1 MKRKSVISIILTL
14 CIVLTSVFCVN
25 AEESGE
31 KIRVMPLGDSIT
43 DGFSTVGG
51 YRQPLCNKLE
61 ENGYSANF
69 DFVGPNWG
77 GNCYDPQHA
86 GYSGYSIDNIDQSDS
101 ISGARTGLSSF
112 IDWLMES
119 YPADVVMLQI
129 GTNDILSYYDL
140 DNIGTR
146 LEKFVDT
153 VLTYIPDNGMLYL
166 ATIPCMDANNTLYI
180 NEYYF
185 TPDSMDECVNAY
197 NSEIKRIAAEKQ
209 AEGKNIRLA
218 DINSVLTKADLYD
231 GVHPTEAGYKLMAD
245 YWYDILVNYLNGGQN
260 PQPTEPETTEPTT
273 EPVTEPPTEPET
285 TEPATEPPTELPE
298 NTETTEPATAPPT
311 EPYPTEQESTNPPG
325 VYVKG
330 DANYDGM
337 LSVADIVFMNE
348 CLTCKREMLTVNFAV
363 SDLNGNG
370 RLDVFD
376 TVLLRRMLLL

>member
-1 MKRKSVISIILTL
+1 MKQKSLISVILTVF
-14 CIVLTSVFCVN
+14 IAFSSVFCVH

-61 ENGYSANF
+61 ENGYSGNF

-86 GYSGYSIDNIDQSDS
+86 GYSGYSIDNIDQADS

-112 IDWLMES
+112 IDWLMDA

-140 DNIGTR
+140 ENIGTR

-153 VLTYIPDNGMLYL
+153 VLTYIPDDGMLFL

-185 TPDSMDECVNAY
+185 TPESMDECVDAY
-197 NSEIKRIAAEKQ
+197 NTEIKRIAAEKQ

-218 DINSVLTKADLYD
+218 DINSVLTKSDLYD

-245 YWYDILVNYLNGGQN
+245 YWYDILVNYLNGTEK
-260 PQPTEPETTEPTT
+260 PQPTELATEETSEPATEFPTEPETT
-273 EPVTEPPTEPET
+273 EPVTEPPTEQDT
-285 TEPATEPPTELPE
+285 TEPPTES
-298 NTETTEPATAPPT
+298 
-311 EPYPTEQESTNPPG
+311 YPTEQETTNPPG

-330 DANYDGM
+330 DANYDGK

-348 CLTCKREMLTVNFAV
+348 CLTCKREMPDVNFAV
-363 SDLNGNG
+363 SDMNGNG
-370 RLDVFD
+370 QLDVFD
-376 TVLLRRMLLL
+376 AVLLRRMLLV

>member
-1 MKRKSVISIILTL
+1 MKQKSLISVILTVF
-14 CIVLTSVFCVN
+14 IAFSSVFCVH

-51 YRQPLCNKLE
+51 YRQPLCKKLE
-61 ENGYSANF
+61 ENGYSGNF

-86 GYSGYSIDNIDQSDS
+86 GYSGYSIDNINQADS

-112 IDWLMES
+112 IDWLIDA

-140 DNIGTR
+140 DNIGAR

-153 VLTYIPDNGMLYL
+153 VLTYIPDDGMLFL

-185 TPDSMDECVNAY
+185 TPESMDECVDAY
-197 NSEIKRIAAEKQ
+197 NTEIKRIAAEKQ

-218 DINSVLTKADLYD
+218 DINSVLTKSDLYD

-245 YWYDILVNYLNGGQN
+245 YWYDILVNYLNGTEN
-260 PQPTEPETTEPTT
+260 PQPTEPATEETTEPATEFPTEPETT
-273 EPVTEPPTEPET
+273 EPVTEPPTVPDT
-285 TEPATEPPTELPE
+285 TEPPTE
-298 NTETTEPATAPPT
+298 T
-311 EPYPTEQESTNPPG
+311 YPTEQVTTNPPG

-330 DANYDGM
+330 DANYDGK

-348 CLTCKREMLTVNFAV
+348 CLTRKREMLVVNFAV

-370 RLDVFD
+370 QLDVFD
-376 TVLLRRMLLL
+376 AVLLRRMLLI

>member
-1 MKRKSVISIILTL
+1 MKQKSLISVILTVF
-14 CIVLTSVFCVN
+14 ISFSSVFCVH

-61 ENGYSANF
+61 ENGYSGNF

-86 GYSGYSIDNIDQSDS
+86 GYSGYSIDNIDQADS

-112 IDWLMES
+112 IDWLMDA

-140 DNIGTR
+140 ENIGTR

-153 VLTYIPDNGMLYL
+153 VLTYIPDDGMLFL

-185 TPDSMDECVNAY
+185 TPESMDECVDAY
-197 NSEIKRIAAEKQ
+197 NTEIKRIAAEKQ

-218 DINSVLTKADLYD
+218 DINSVLTKSDLYD

-245 YWYDILVNYLNGGQN
+245 YWYDILVNYLNGTEK
-260 PQPTEPETTEPTT
+260 PQPTELATEETSEPATEFPTEPETT
-273 EPVTEPPTEPET
+273 EPVTEPPTEQDT
-285 TEPATEPPTELPE
+285 TEPPTES
-298 NTETTEPATAPPT
+298 
-311 EPYPTEQESTNPPG
+311 YPTEQETTNPPG

-330 DANYDGM
+330 DANYDGK

-348 CLTCKREMLTVNFAV
+348 CLTCKREMPDVNFAV
-363 SDLNGNG
+363 SDMNGNG
-370 RLDVFD
+370 QLDVFD
-376 TVLLRRMLLL
+376 AVLLRRMLLV